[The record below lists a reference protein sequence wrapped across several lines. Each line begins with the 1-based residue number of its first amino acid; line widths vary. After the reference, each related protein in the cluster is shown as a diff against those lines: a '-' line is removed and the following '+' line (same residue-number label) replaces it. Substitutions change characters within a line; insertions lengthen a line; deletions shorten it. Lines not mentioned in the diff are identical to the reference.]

1 LKLGVFMSHN
11 KFNKRVLLS
20 MINEINKAIDFA
32 PAINIKAKN
41 LKKELTTG
49 AKDIFEE
56 DAEVLSEKTWEL
68 LKEGGFLVHIYP
80 PKKEPNKIKITE
92 VSDTQVI
99 EEELIKIPECIITH
113 VAETIN
119 KILYESPDDDLIPI
133 QPDKKLMFLDIRERA
148 RELFEEEI
156 TMFDDQSWTY
166 LEENGLV
173 NHLLTDE
180 RLESLAETI
189 QQNQKKMKPVII
201 KNQPPIEEKETQKKV
216 QKKSK
221 KSKKTQRPNKERI
234 NRIKQ
239 LIQENKHTNTQ
250 IALIIEKEY
259 SMFALS
265 GTLAIISNSKNKA
278 RTKYEK
284 LAITDP
290 DTKIMSFPE

>member
-1 LKLGVFMSHN
+1 M
-11 KFNKRVLLS
+11 
-20 MINEINKAIDFA
+20 
-32 PAINIKAKN
+32 
-41 LKKELTTG
+41 
-49 AKDIFEE
+49 
-56 DAEVLSEKTWEL
+56 
-68 LKEGGFLVHIYP
+68 
-80 PKKEPNKIKITE
+80 
-92 VSDTQVI
+92 SDTQKI
-99 EEELIKIPECIITH
+99 AEELIKIPECIITH

-133 QPDKKLMFLDIRERA
+133 QSDKKLMFLDIRERA

-156 TMFDDQSWTY
+156 TVFDDQSWAY

-180 RLESLAETI
+180 RLEFLVEII
-189 QQNQKKMKPVII
+189 QKNQKKMKPDII

-234 NRIKQ
+234 NRIEQ

-250 IALIIEKEY
+250 IALIIEKEF

-265 GTLAIISNSKNKA
+265 GTLAIISNSKNEA
-278 RTKYEK
+278 RTKYKK